1 MFANTDLTQAV
12 KELLNNVEGRDLE
25 TVKNDTLTVKEKI
38 EVAVI
43 ELGSTKEEEV
53 INWINNNLFRKVS
66 ERHIRRVMQEMCD
79 DGTLVKVGDV
89 VFLVTTCFVVTGV
102 TLNYI
107 VTVIVSTKLV
117 GCYKQVGLTIYKLLI
132 FADTDCF

>member
-12 KELLNNVEGRDLE
+12 KELLNNAEGRNLE

-117 GCYKQVGLTIYKLLI
+117 GCYKQVGLTIYKLLM
-132 FADTDCF
+132 FANADCF

>member
-1 MFANTDLTQAV
+1 M

-66 ERHIRRVMQEMCD
+66 ERHIRRVMQECVMME
-79 DGTLVKVGDV
+79 LW
-89 VFLVTTCFVVTGV
+89 
-102 TLNYI
+102 
-107 VTVIVSTKLV
+107 
-117 GCYKQVGLTIYKLLI
+117 
-132 FADTDCF
+132 